1 MFKIARFFNQ
11 FYLKLRVDLFYIRN
25 YQLLNL
31 FIRNY
36 ACFTYLFEIAERL
49 FGKDWRE
56 GCLVLHEDSTLVWY
70 SSPGDSS
77 PAVGVRLKDCPEMIA
92 AGQYCAQVPGRPD
105 FPDGHSIKGAIA
117 VGSRT
122 RKDVHWFVCQSEEEM
137 M

>member
-1 MFKIARFFNQ
+1 M
-11 FYLKLRVDLFYIRN
+11 
-25 YQLLNL
+25 
-31 FIRNY
+31 
-36 ACFTYLFEIAERL
+36 

-70 SSPGDSS
+70 ASPDDSR

-92 AGQYCAQVPGRPD
+92 AGQVRNKGHSLQNWWCSLFRSYPQYCAQVPGRPD
-105 FPDGHSIKGAIA
+105 FPPDSSIKEAIA

-122 RKDVHWFVCQSEEEM
+122 KKHVHWFICESEQDM